1 MLYPT
6 IGVCFSSIIIVLID
20 TKKEKQSISLL
31 HTLQKCNKKY
41 PNCRHDK
48 RNQANCML
56 LTNIDLY
63 KVKQLHTKLNNRCQP
78 SQNSIYRF
86 WTKRRSLKNL
96 KISLPAASK
105 HTENDEIAEESFSAP
120 TADKTSSE
128 EIIS

>member
-31 HTLQKCNKKY
+31 HTIQKWNITY
-41 PNCRHDK
+41 PHSHHDK

-78 SQNSIYRF
+78 SQNSIDRF

-96 KISLPAASK
+96 KISLSVASK